1 MTDIVIVPGNVVA
14 GTAVTRVTGTAGAT
28 ILAGQAVYLDSTVQ
42 KYLLADNN
50 IATVEARRAVG
61 IALNGA
67 SLNQPIVVQTGGS
80 ITIGGT
86 LVAGTAYYLSANPG
100 GICPSVDVVSGSAVC
115 LIGLA
120 ASTTVLNISIQ
131 FPNVVL

>member
-14 GTAVTRVTGTAGAT
+14 GAAVTRVSGTAGAT
-28 ILAGQAVYLDSTVQ
+28 ILAGQAVYLDSSVQ

-50 IATVEARRAVG
+50 VALVEARRAVG

-67 SLNQPIVVQTGGS
+67 SLNQPLTVQTSGP

-86 LVAGTAYYLSANPG
+86 LVAGAAYYLSANPG
-100 GICPSVDVVSGSAVC
+100 GLCPTADVLSGSAVC

-120 ASTTVLNISIQ
+120 SSTTVLNIAIQ
-131 FPNVVL
+131 FPGVVL